1 MQLQVMRASQIS
13 KMARV
18 YRLRGTAVRALRAL
32 ILLEFFQR
40 FAGRDTAVRIDR
52 MEKQLEEVELQAK
65 ILRRRIGFLRNI
77 LRQEEE
83 TRRSEIKHDGAK
95 SDKDVDAVPS
105 PSATNGGN
113 D

>member
-1 MQLQVMRASQIS
+1 MRASQIS

-40 FAGRDTAVRIDR
+40 FAARDPAVRIDR

-65 ILRRRIGFLRNI
+65 ILCRRIGFLRNH
-77 LRQEEE
+77 LREEE
-83 TRRSEIKHDGAK
+83 LKAEKEKNRIEIRAEAPTNVGKELASELK
-95 SDKDVDAVPS
+95 
-105 PSATNGGN
+105 
-113 D
+113 